1 MVLLMKQ
8 NELMEIISPA
18 VALLLQLVQA
28 LAQAIGEVIAGLLK
42 AGMGV

>member
-1 MVLLMKQ
+1 MKQ
-8 NELMEIISPA
+8 NELMEILAPT

-28 LAQAIGEVIAGLLK
+28 LAQAIGEVIAGILR